1 MTESKNERYAKQ
13 LKHIADEIERLRLL
27 IFQNTPKDDEMRD
40 EINDK
45 LFSLQSQLRYDVAE
59 YMIPF
64 DEYESDDYVPRTFYV
79 HRVNDDVIVGLYKNK
94 ADGTFSFVN
103 HTKGHVCTCKFESE
117 KAAIADLEKCKQEG
131 SVIWYEEN

>member
-27 IFQNTPKDDEMRD
+27 IFQNTLKDDEMRD

-64 DEYESDDYVPRTFYV
+64 DEYESDDYVPRTFYI

-103 HTKGHVCTCKFESE
+103 HTKGHVCTCKFESG